1 MKKRRILMID
11 LKARPFYLS
20 DEDIRWVEE
29 TKASLSTKEKL
40 EQLFFPIGYSAN
52 EGYLQ
57 YELLSR
63 APGGVMF
70 RTGKTEE
77 LFSAYSYLQN
87 HAKVPMFLA
96 ANLEAGGDGIV
107 EEGTAFGK
115 QMQVAAT
122 GDPEQAYRLGKI
134 ACSEGQAVGCNY
146 AFAPVVDID
155 MNYHNP
161 ITNVRT
167 YGSDPEMVKACGL
180 AYMRGAKECGSAVSI
195 KHFPGDGVDETDQ
208 HILTSVNALSCEE
221 WDRTYGDIYK
231 TLIDADALTVMVG
244 HIAMPAYQKHFN
256 PNHPNKLM
264 PATLSPELLQ
274 NLLRGKLGFN
284 GMIITDASPMV
295 GFLCAMDR
303 EQSVPYCIEAGCDM
317 ILFNKDYEEDLGF
330 MERGYEKGILSE
342 KRLDEALTRILATKA
357 AMKLHE
363 KQKNGTLAPSREGL
377 SVIACDEHKA
387 WAKECAEKAVTLVKD
402 TQHLLPIDPK
412 KHHRVLFEIL
422 GKCPSEKRVAER
434 FIKDMEAEGFE
445 MIPYEEEVFD
455 FSKPMRFETVTEF
468 RNKYDL
474 VVYIGNVENASNKTT
489 NRLNWHA
496 PYGAGNNIPWF
507 VEVVPTVFISLQN
520 PYHLL
525 DVPMVKTY
533 INAYSNHDLM
543 IDTVVEK
550 LVGKSE
556 FTGKNP
562 VDPFCGKD
570 YLAW

>member
-1 MKKRRILMID
+1 MIN
-11 LKARPFYLS
+11 LKANPFFLN
-20 DEDIRWVEE
+20 DDQIAWVEA
-29 TKASLSTKEKL
+29 TRASLSTEEKL

-57 YELLSR
+57 YELLNR
-63 APGGVMF
+63 HPGGVMF

-77 LFSAYSYLQN
+77 LFAAYSYLQT
-87 HAKVPMFLA
+87 HTKVPLFLA

-115 QMQVAAT
+115 QMQAAAT

-155 MNYHNP
+155 LNYHNP

-180 AYMRGAKECGSAVSI
+180 AYMRGAMECGSAVSI
-195 KHFPGDGVDETDQ
+195 KHFPGDGVDECDQ
-208 HILTSVNALSCEE
+208 HILTSVNSLSCEE

-231 TLIDADALTVMVG
+231 TLIEAGALTVMVG
-244 HIAMPAYQKHFN
+244 HIAMPAYQKKFN
-256 PNHPNKLM
+256 PNHPDKLM
-264 PATLSPELLQ
+264 PATLSPELLK
-274 NLLRGKLGFN
+274 NLLREQLGFN

-303 EQSVPYCIEAGCDM
+303 RQSVPYCIEAGCDM
-317 ILFNKDYEEDLGF
+317 ILFNKDYAEDLEYMKQGLAD
-330 MERGYEKGILSE
+330 GILSE
-342 KRLDEALTRILATKA
+342 ARLEEAVTRILAAKA
-357 AMKLHE
+357 ALKLPE
-363 KQKNGTLAPSREGL
+363 KRIAGTLAPKRENL
-377 SVIACDEHKA
+377 DVIGCDLHRA
-387 WAKECAEKAVTLVKD
+387 WAMECADRAVTLVKD
-402 TQHLLPIDPK
+402 TQHLLPIDPV

-434 FIKDMEAEGFE
+434 FIADMERKGFE

-455 FSKPMRFETVTEF
+455 FSKPMRFETVEEF
-468 RNKYDL
+468 RSKYDL

-489 NRLNWHA
+489 ARLNWHA

-543 IDTVVEK
+543 IDAVVEK
-550 LVGKSE
+550 LVGRSE
-556 FTGKNP
+556 FKGVSP
-562 VDPFCGKD
+562 VDPFCGKE
-570 YLAW
+570 YLRY

>member
-1 MKKRRILMID
+1 MID
-11 LKARPFYLS
+11 LKANPFFLN
-20 DEDIRWVEE
+20 DDQIAWVEA
-29 TKASLSTKEKL
+29 TRASLSTEEKL

-57 YELLSR
+57 YELLNR
-63 APGGVMF
+63 HPGGVMF

-77 LFSAYSYLQN
+77 LFAAYSYLQT
-87 HAKVPMFLA
+87 HTKVPLFLA

-115 QMQVAAT
+115 QMQAAAT

-134 ACSEGQAVGCNY
+134 ACAEGQAVGCNY

-155 MNYHNP
+155 LNYHNP

-180 AYMRGAKECGSAVSI
+180 AYMRGAMECGSAVSI
-195 KHFPGDGVDETDQ
+195 KHFPGDGVDECDQ
-208 HILTSVNALSCEE
+208 HILTSVNSLSCEE

-231 TLIDADALTVMVG
+231 TLIEAGALTVMVG
-244 HIAMPAYQKHFN
+244 HIAMPAYQKRFN
-256 PNHPNKLM
+256 PNHPDKLM
-264 PATLSPELLQ
+264 PATLSPELLK
-274 NLLRGKLGFN
+274 NLLREQLGFN

-303 EQSVPYCIEAGCDM
+303 RQSVPYCIEAGCDM
-317 ILFNKDYEEDLGF
+317 ILFNKDYAEDLEYMKQGLAD
-330 MERGYEKGILSE
+330 GILSE
-342 KRLDEALTRILATKA
+342 ARLEEAVTRILAAKA
-357 AMKLHE
+357 ALKLPE
-363 KQKNGTLAPSREGL
+363 KRIAGTLAPKRENL
-377 SVIACDEHKA
+377 DVIGCDLHRA
-387 WAKECAEKAVTLVKD
+387 WAMECADRAVTLVKD
-402 TQHLLPIDPK
+402 TQHLLPIDPV

-434 FIKDMEAEGFE
+434 FIADMERKGFE

-455 FSKPMRFETVTEF
+455 FSKPMRFETVEEF
-468 RNKYDL
+468 RSKYDL

-489 NRLNWHA
+489 ARLNWHA

-543 IDTVVEK
+543 IDAVVEK
-550 LVGKSE
+550 LVGRNE
-556 FTGKNP
+556 FKGVSP
-562 VDPFCGKD
+562 VDPFCGKE
-570 YLAW
+570 YLRY